1 MRPDR
6 ELYNRS
12 SKPMHMPQRLHRS
25 DRSTVDSRLLKK
37 SKLWVWHHHPQAG
50 RPIAAV
56 NTVWKP
62 MSHAIRPADNRRR
75 WNRCLRA
82 AVCSLA
88 FVAPVVGQS
97 SKTGDSATMPA
108 SPVEDLPTDIP
119 AHLKPSWDGMLALD
133 ARPIERR
140 RYARTLLLDPTEQG
154 RPLVAALLALRSRP
168 DLQVIVCDVIAACAR
183 DAQTDQWQDSRF
195 VTPLIKLLGHSDTEL
210 RSSAREALAHF
221 PDETVAEQLVAIAL
235 DPQAAVGD
243 RVGAVDVLGDHV
255 HRRHVVEQLITLL
268 ECGVPDIV
276 RHVTEALAPAS
287 RKNYGDD
294 VDKWRSW
301 WARMSKLDENGW
313 LRDRVDLLRV
323 QRRDAQEAYAIERQ
337 RRKAE
342 DALRV
347 ERIDRLQRDFFRAQP
362 KTQGETKL
370 AEWLSDPLEEVAR
383 TALSI
388 IGSLIAEEGYRPT
401 GEVLAALLG
410 LLDSASATIR
420 RETLELAQILSD
432 PAAVAAVLARL
443 GDERDPIVRIAIVRA
458 LGKLNDPI
466 AFDALVDAIGPDRS
480 DAATEFVREAAR
492 AIGQIAAKLPRGRD
506 LTRAVAALNSR
517 FADARTDDATL
528 RGDLLFAMAGVA
540 DLAFTETF
548 RAAINESDGA
558 IPRAALRGLMALDD
572 PTMLAR
578 VRDLTRHQDPALRLN
593 AVEAVGRWGAGDADL
608 EPLLTILTAE
618 GETDSALHGAAW
630 DGFRRILRGRSVADR
645 VEKSQSLRD
654 VPELELLYLTELEGS
669 LANGNG
675 RGPDARLVRE
685 RIVEVLTRDGKY
697 EEALPRI
704 EQLFE
709 RHHDPDDAKS
719 LDTGVELLRIA
730 LLTGKYD
737 RIKGVL
743 ERLAPLAADAR
754 RTARVVATVR
764 LHMDSEAFGEDPA
777 NAVALH
783 EQLAP
788 IPADQ
793 WGDGWAEL
801 MGRLAPVAATAHD
814 DPPPEPPS
822 PRDDPADN
830 SGGDPDSS

>member
-1 MRPDR
+1 
-6 ELYNRS
+6 
-12 SKPMHMPQRLHRS
+12 
-25 DRSTVDSRLLKK
+25 
-37 SKLWVWHHHPQAG
+37 
-50 RPIAAV
+50 
-56 NTVWKP
+56 
-62 MSHAIRPADNRRR
+62 
-75 WNRCLRA
+75 
-82 AVCSLA
+82 
-88 FVAPVVGQS
+88 
-97 SKTGDSATMPA
+97 
-108 SPVEDLPTDIP
+108 
-119 AHLKPSWDGMLALD
+119 
-133 ARPIERR
+133 
-140 RYARTLLLDPTEQG
+140 
-154 RPLVAALLALRSRP
+154 
-168 DLQVIVCDVIAACAR
+168 
-183 DAQTDQWQDSRF
+183 
-195 VTPLIKLLGHSDTEL
+195 
-210 RSSAREALAHF
+210 
-221 PDETVAEQLVAIAL
+221 
-235 DPQAAVGD
+235 
-243 RVGAVDVLGDHV
+243 
-255 HRRHVVEQLITLL
+255 
-268 ECGVPDIV
+268 
-276 RHVTEALAPAS
+276 
-287 RKNYGDD
+287 
-294 VDKWRSW
+294 
-301 WARMSKLDENGW
+301 
-313 LRDRVDLLRV
+313 
-323 QRRDAQEAYAIERQ
+323 
-337 RRKAE
+337 
-342 DALRV
+342 
-347 ERIDRLQRDFFRAQP
+347 
-362 KTQGETKL
+362 
-370 AEWLSDPLEEVAR
+370 
-383 TALSI
+383 
-388 IGSLIAEEGYRPT
+388 
-401 GEVLAALLG
+401 
-410 LLDSASATIR
+410 
-420 RETLELAQILSD
+420 
-432 PAAVAAVLARL
+432 
-443 GDERDPIVRIAIVRA
+443 
-458 LGKLNDPI
+458 
-466 AFDALVDAIGPDRS
+466 
-480 DAATEFVREAAR
+480 
-492 AIGQIAAKLPRGRD
+492 
-506 LTRAVAALNSR
+506 
-517 FADARTDDATL
+517 
-528 RGDLLFAMAGVA
+528 
-540 DLAFTETF
+540 
-548 RAAINESDGA
+548 
-558 IPRAALRGLMALDD
+558 MALDD

-754 RTARVVATVR
+754 RTARVVATIR

-830 SGGDPDSS
+830 SGGDPDSN